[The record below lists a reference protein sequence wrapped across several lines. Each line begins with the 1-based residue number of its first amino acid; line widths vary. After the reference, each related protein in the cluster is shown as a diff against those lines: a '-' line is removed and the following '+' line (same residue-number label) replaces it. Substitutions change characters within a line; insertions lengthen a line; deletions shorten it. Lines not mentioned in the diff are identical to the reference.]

1 MTKNARIGAA
11 LVGGYLLG
19 RTRKARLALGFGL
32 FLAGRRLDL
41 DPRRVGRAL
50 ASSPLVGDLNDQVRK
65 ELVEATKSAAA
76 EALAQRAA
84 GLADSLSRRTR
95 ALGGSGDD
103 LGDERDEQD
112 EEASEGEQDEEA
124 SEDEPDEQEERA
136 ARDDGGKG
144 KPRRATRSKAPAKKA
159 TGRAKSADGTGKSAA
174 TARKRT
180 AAKKTA
186 TPSGRRTR
194 GGGDRG

>member
-1 MTKNARIGAA
+1 MTKNVRIGAA

-50 ASSPLVGDLNDQVRK
+50 ASSPLVGSLNDQVRK
-65 ELVEATKSAAA
+65 ELVEATKSAAT
-76 EALAQRAA
+76 EALVQRAE
-84 GLADSLSRRTR
+84 GLADSLNRRTR

-103 LGDERDEQD
+103 LGDERDEA
-112 EEASEGEQDEEA
+112 ASEK
-124 SEDEPDEQEERA
+124 EPDEQEEGA

-144 KPRRATRSKAPAKKA
+144 KPRRAARSKAPAKKA
-159 TGRAKSADGTGKSAA
+159 TGRAKTADGTGKPAA

-186 TPSGRRTR
+186 TPSGRGTR

>member
-1 MTKNARIGAA
+1 MTKNVRIGAA

-41 DPRRVGRAL
+41 DPRRIGRAL
-50 ASSPLVGDLNDQVRK
+50 AASPLVGGLNDQVRK
-65 ELVEATKSAAA
+65 ELVEATKSAAT
-76 EALAQRAA
+76 EALTKRAE
-84 GLADSLSRRTR
+84 GLADSLNRRTR
-95 ALGGSGDD
+95 ALGGSGEA
-103 LGDERDEQD
+103 LGDERDEEAPED
-112 EEASEGEQDEEA
+112 DPEER
-124 SEDEPDEQEERA
+124 DEPDASDE
-136 ARDDGGKG
+136 RDDGEKG
-144 KPRRATRSKAPAKKA
+144 KPRRAARSQAPAKKA
-159 TGRAKSADGTGKSAA
+159 TGRAKPADGTGKPAA

-186 TPSGRRTR
+186 TPAGRRTR

>member
-50 ASSPLVGDLNDQVRK
+50 ASSPLVGNLNDQVRK
-65 ELVEATKSAAA
+65 ELVEATKSAAT

-84 GLADSLSRRTR
+84 GLADSLNRRTR
-95 ALGGSGDD
+95 ALGGSDDD
-103 LGDERDEQD
+103 LRDERDEQEED
-112 EEASEGEQDEEA
+112 EED
-124 SEDEPDEQEERA
+124 SEDDPDEQEERA

-144 KPRRATRSKAPAKKA
+144 KPRRAARSKAPAKKA
-159 TGRAKSADGTGKSAA
+159 TGRAKPADGTGKPAA

>member
-1 MTKNARIGAA
+1 MTKNVRIGAA

-50 ASSPLVGDLNDQVRK
+50 ASSPLVGSLNDQVRK
-65 ELVEATKSAAA
+65 ELVEATKSAAT
-76 EALAQRAA
+76 EALVQRAE
-84 GLADSLSRRTR
+84 GLADSLNRRTR

-103 LGDERDEQD
+103 LGDERDERD
-112 EEASEGEQDEEA
+112 ERDEAASEK
-124 SEDEPDEQEERA
+124 EPDEQEEGA

-144 KPRRATRSKAPAKKA
+144 KPRRAARSKAPAKKA
-159 TGRAKSADGTGKSAA
+159 TGRAKTADGTGKPAA

-186 TPSGRRTR
+186 TPSGRGTR